1 MARLMRAKKKM
12 ARQEAEAAGVN
23 SQTPELPSIPLSDSE
38 PQAIVPATAEPS
50 NQPPEELIQLPG
62 GNPFAGSTDGYMYR
76 EKRQQAVFNEWKE
89 LEKELDEIGQDLGVS
104 SPAKVPVT
112 STPTASSQTISA
124 SLAPKASQQEPPSTS
139 QPPVLPDI
147 MTASGS
153 DPFSSS
159 FFGSSFG
166 GANPPALVAVPQRNG
181 DTNIFDDLVFN
192 GHVDKTEHTSDS
204 VPSTPEGKRLT
215 YASRPR
221 PKGRSLDTLSPL
233 SPPPDGGGL
242 REAREV
248 SLSPDSEEQV
258 KSILTNTDPFSPPPL
273 NAFQFPQP
281 SSNESGFFQPA
292 SFTPIASP
300 SSGVFS
306 PTSVMTQDSI
316 QLVNQLYQ
324 SQSYTPNG
332 SFSGPFSP
340 PAQVPYQMVPA
351 VMSPP
356 MGLMQPHFQG
366 QGVGPPVMMQQV
378 PAQPQVLPDVMSPQ
392 AMLPVGVNSFDGI
405 LSPTLVNSPPR
416 PPAGSVWAPQN
427 APEIALQREQRDCMF
442 ADLVSQ
448 TSHPIPEKRK
458 EFEPEV
464 NKVAKPTL
472 AELQEKKKK
481 EQEEAFIAITSA
493 ESTEEKGE
501 EVVDWPSSP
510 FDDIVLTQ
518 PLGSI
523 PEPLLASSSPVSTAT
538 ATGSQQK
545 SSESTGQKDP
555 LAQVLDLDNF
565 DAAFQEGGTQ
575 DQSIESA
582 FEAQAAPKSQP
593 LPSPPATNDPFAPT
607 ATVASPT
614 EKTAAPWSLF

>member
-1 MARLMRAKKKM
+1 
-12 ARQEAEAAGVN
+12 
-23 SQTPELPSIPLSDSE
+23 
-38 PQAIVPATAEPS
+38 
-50 NQPPEELIQLPG
+50 
-62 GNPFAGSTDGYMYR
+62 
-76 EKRQQAVFNEWKE
+76 
-89 LEKELDEIGQDLGVS
+89 
-104 SPAKVPVT
+104 
-112 STPTASSQTISA
+112 
-124 SLAPKASQQEPPSTS
+124 
-139 QPPVLPDI
+139 

-159 FFGSSFG
+159 FFDSPFG
-166 GANPPALVAVPQRNG
+166 GAKPPAPVAVPQRNG

-258 KSILTNTDPFSPPPL
+258 KSILTNTDPFSPLPL

-366 QGVGPPVMMQQV
+366 QGIGPPVMMQQV

-392 AMLPVGVNSFDGI
+392 AMLPVGVNSFNGI

-481 EQEEAFIAITSA
+481 EQEEAFIAITST

-565 DAAFQEGGTQ
+565 DAAFQEDGTQ